1 MSGQWL
7 LKTPRPDDEPLQAYT
22 LTALKV
28 AEVAA
33 RAGLQPEN

>member
-7 LKTPRPDDEPLQAYT
+7 LKKLRPDDEPLWAYT

-33 RAGLQPEN
+33 RAGLQPKY